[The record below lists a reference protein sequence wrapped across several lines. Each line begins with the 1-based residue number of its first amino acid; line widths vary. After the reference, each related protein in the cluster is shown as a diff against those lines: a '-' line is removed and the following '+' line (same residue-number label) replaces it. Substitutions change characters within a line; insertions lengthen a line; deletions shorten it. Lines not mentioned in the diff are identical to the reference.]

1 MYDRFL
7 YLLNENGTTPYRV
20 AKDTG
25 VSQSVLSSWKNG
37 RTPRPLTMRA
47 VADYFGVNVE
57 WLKGE
62 TDVLIQKNPPV
73 MEDEG
78 IWGVLQSD
86 PMKLKLAAWIA
97 NLDQDTL
104 NRVDQILTAAFEK

>member
-1 MYDRFL
+1 
-7 YLLNENGTTPYRV
+7 
-20 AKDTG
+20 
-25 VSQSVLSSWKNG
+25 
-37 RTPRPLTMRA
+37 MRA

-78 IWGVLQSD
+78 IDQGKRDLIEKIKTMD
-86 PMKLKLAAWIA
+86 PDTVSALNALA
-97 NLDQDTL
+97 DT
-104 NRVDQILTAAFEK
+104 ILGKRDSHTGDS

>member
-1 MYDRFL
+1 
-7 YLLNENGTTPYRV
+7 
-20 AKDTG
+20 
-25 VSQSVLSSWKNG
+25 
-37 RTPRPLTMRA
+37 MRA